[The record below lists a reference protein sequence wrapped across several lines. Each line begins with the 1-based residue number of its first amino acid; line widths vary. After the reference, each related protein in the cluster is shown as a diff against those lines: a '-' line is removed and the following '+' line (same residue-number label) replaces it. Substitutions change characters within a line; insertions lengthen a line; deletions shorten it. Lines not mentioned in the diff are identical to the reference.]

1 MDCLTHKHGKKVR
14 YYGTKEYFCV
24 PDVVEILGLKK
35 RHNYTGKTTK
45 KIKAHSK
52 NRGLKPMI
60 FLHHTHMQ
68 WLIQKSN
75 RPEKKK
81 WLLKEAC
88 GIANATEPDSK
99 TKRALSPAT
108 PTAQATS
115 PATAA
120 IITDLWDNYL
130 DDFKRKTIRR
140 DMILWPRLAE
150 LCPGLA
156 LPPRYAFPYSVYDP
170 EGIPSLYVQR
180 RVPDNKLWL
189 CLADLETLF
198 EIYLHNKAA
207 LGIRKQ
213 TYERNLGGDTY
224 ERVGHEFIPAH
235 HFGTVYSQKRGKDED
250 AYRAIMKLLAGSPC
264 KTCGN
269 LIKTCE

>member
-88 GIANATEPDSK
+88 GIAATEPGSE
-99 TKRALSPAT
+99 TKRPLLAKPSPA
-108 PTAQATS
+108 AQAS

-120 IITDLWDNYL
+120 VITDLWDNYL

-140 DMILWPRLAE
+140 DGPAWLSCARVWPCRRAT
-150 LCPGLA
+150 
-156 LPPRYAFPYSVYDP
+156 
-170 EGIPSLYVQR
+170 PSRTASTTQR
-180 RVPDNKLWL
+180 
-189 CLADLETLF
+189 
-198 EIYLHNKAA
+198 
-207 LGIRKQ
+207 
-213 TYERNLGGDTY
+213 
-224 ERVGHEFIPAH
+224 
-235 HFGTVYSQKRGKDED
+235 
-250 AYRAIMKLLAGSPC
+250 AYRACTSVSYTHLTLP
-264 KTCGN
+264 TN
-269 LIKTCE
+269 REV